1 MPGQSYFETAKIN
14 CKVTTEPKLQICQTK
29 KKRPRPFFFADS
41 QFNYLS
47 GNKNVR
53 EQHNSCS
60 EDQSYYF
67 KYR

>member
-1 MPGQSYFETAKIN
+1 MSDKKEAKTI
-14 CKVTTEPKLQICQTK
+14 
-29 KKRPRPFFFADS
+29 FFADS
-41 QFNYLS
+41 QFNYRS